1 MLSIFYGEMPEAIFD
16 TATYFRNVYKP
27 SWITAPLSVE
37 MIQDVDRSKVV
48 DGNVIDSP
56 YLGMITPEQLSGGVK
71 TLILIEKDRQHI
83 FNASTCGD
91 NCAKWILKMAETRK
105 VVINLR
111 HLMDFG
117 RGPFNILVLNS
128 GKKVHTSLELLNEA
142 GTLV

>member
-1 MLSIFYGEMPEAIFD
+1 MLSIYYGEMPEAIFD

-27 SWITAPLSVE
+27 SWITSSLSVE
-37 MIQDVDRSKVV
+37 MIQDVDKSKVIS
-48 DGNVIDSP
+48 GSVIDSP

-71 TLILIEKDRQHI
+71 TLILIDKDRNHI

-91 NCAKWILKMAETRK
+91 NCAKWILKMAEKRK

-117 RGPFNILVLNS
+117 KGPFNIFVMNS

>member
-1 MLSIFYGEMPEAIFD
+1 MLSIFYGEMPDAIFD

-27 SWITAPLSVE
+27 AWITSPLSME
-37 MIQDVDRSKVV
+37 MIQDVDKSKVV
-48 DGNVIDSP
+48 NGNVIDSP
-56 YLGMITPEQLSGGVK
+56 FLGMITPEQLSGGVK
-71 TLILIEKDRQHI
+71 TLILIEKDRKHI

-117 RGPFNILVLNS
+117 KGPFTILVLNS
-128 GKKVHTSLELLNEA
+128 GKKVHNSLELLNEA

>member
-1 MLSIFYGEMPEAIFD
+1 MPEAIYD

-27 SWITAPLSVE
+27 SWITSSLSME
-37 MIQDVDRSKVV
+37 MIQDVDQSTVV
-48 DGNVIDSP
+48 SGNVIDSP

-71 TLILIEKDRQHI
+71 TLILIDKDRNHI

-91 NCAKWILKMAETRK
+91 NCAKWILKMAEKRK

-117 RGPFNILVLNS
+117 KGPFNIFVMNS

>member
-1 MLSIFYGEMPEAIFD
+1 MLSIYYGEMPEAIFD

-27 SWITAPLSVE
+27 SWITSSLSVE
-37 MIQDVDRSKVV
+37 MIQDVDKSKVIS
-48 DGNVIDSP
+48 GSVIDSP

-71 TLILIEKDRQHI
+71 TLILIEKDHNHI

-91 NCAKWILKMAETRK
+91 NCAKWILKMAENRK

-117 RGPFNILVLNS
+117 KGPFNILVLNT
-128 GKKVHTSLELLNEA
+128 GTKVHNSLELLNEA
-142 GTLV
+142 GMLV

>member
-1 MLSIFYGEMPEAIFD
+1 MLSIYYGEMPEAIYD

-27 SWITAPLSVE
+27 SWITSSLSME
-37 MIQDVDRSKVV
+37 MIQDVDQSTVV
-48 DGNVIDSP
+48 SGNVIDSP

-71 TLILIEKDRQHI
+71 TLILIDKDRNHI

-91 NCAKWILKMAETRK
+91 NCAKWILKMAEKRK

-117 RGPFNILVLNS
+117 KGPFNIFVMNS